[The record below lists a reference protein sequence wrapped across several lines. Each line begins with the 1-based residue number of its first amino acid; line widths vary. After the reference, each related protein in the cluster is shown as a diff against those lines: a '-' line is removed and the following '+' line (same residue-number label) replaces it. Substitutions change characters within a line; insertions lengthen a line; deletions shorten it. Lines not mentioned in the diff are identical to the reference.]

1 MPTEGPTLDDRG
13 LATLSRSSRID
24 QFLAGNVGPPTSPTV
39 RGSSGG
45 SGSGS
50 ARTPSSSSSGYESQL
65 AFQHHMMASGGGPP
79 PQHHGRESSAF
90 VPVLPSRALRPSL
103 YPGVLDGPPDG
114 LTKEGVP
121 KRGSSYE
128 LMAMMADKRKE
139 LALREAAAAAML
151 LPRGGPPVQS
161 PSGIYPPPGA
171 FLGGPGPSPTSAG
184 TFTFPPAGVGLY
196 PPGVPPG
203 MHAGLDRRLLR
214 APGRASRP
222 KKQFICKF
230 CNRQFTKSYNLL
242 IHERT
247 HTDERPYSCDICLK
261 AFRRQD
267 HLRDH
272 RYIHSKEKPFK
283 CTECGKGFCQ
293 SRTLAVHKILHMEES
308 PHKCPVCNRSFNQR
322 SNLKTHLLTHTDH
335 KPYECNS
342 CGKVFRRN
350 CDLRRHA
357 LTHTVGDVPSE
368 ALDVGVDDDGH
379 QLSGDED
386 ESVLEVD
393 SPVHSPAGRHRSVSP
408 PLDMP
413 VSAELDDDEREED
426 ERRPELNKRRAVHD
440 DEEDDDEDEEEDDL
454 ISVAGHEPDPTPVV
468 QCHHERPMGSK
479 SPYTMRPQY
488 DHGSRSSMSSQSSQH
503 SSSMHP
509 SVHGEDSR
517 DSGPLTMPHPSTHAP
532 DVFVPMLHVR
542 RDLHHKMGLI
552 GRASATITSGSSGG
566 LLDNGASFLSHIPLR
581 KRAMGP
587 DGEPHPIMGRSLHM
601 APNGRGHQK
610 SHLVEDVHSGPPDSP
625 HREPM
630 PLMSPSVPAASP
642 VLLSPHLP
650 PGLALPPPPPP
661 PAVPSSL
668 AVPINLANLS
678 NLPVVLPPAPTS
690 SSSLSGSGV
699 GNTSAASPHH
709 HHPAV
714 IASQVTTSSTSK
726 SGASATASPS
736 ATSTAPQVVAP
747 PQQPP
752 RKTGFSIEDIMR
764 R

>member
-1 MPTEGPTLDDRG
+1 MAGGFFTESFPLQSDFSVASLLGEHS
-13 LATLSRSSRID
+13 ATSTAFD
-24 QFLAGNVGPPTSPTV
+24 NCNNVDLP
-39 RGSSGG
+39 
-45 SGSGS
+45 GS
-50 ARTPSSSSSGYESQL
+50 ATRKARPTILRCIHESIRTP
-65 AFQHHMMASGGGPP
+65 
-79 PQHHGRESSAF
+79 
-90 VPVLPSRALRPSL
+90 
-103 YPGVLDGPPDG
+103 
-114 LTKEGVP
+114 
-121 KRGSSYE
+121 
-128 LMAMMADKRKE
+128 
-139 LALREAAAAAML
+139 
-151 LPRGGPPVQS
+151 
-161 PSGIYPPPGA
+161 
-171 FLGGPGPSPTSAG
+171 
-184 TFTFPPAGVGLY
+184 
-196 PPGVPPG
+196 
-203 MHAGLDRRLLR
+203 
-214 APGRASRP
+214 RASNTESIN
-222 KKQFICKF
+222 ICYSLIQY
-230 CNRQFTKSYNLL
+230 RQT
-242 IHERT
+242 T
-247 HTDERPYSCDICLK
+247 
-261 AFRRQD
+261 AFRST
-267 HLRDH
+267 

-413 VSAELDDDEREED
+413 VSAELDDEEREED
-426 ERRPELNKRRAVHD
+426 EQRPELNSRRTAHDD
-440 DEEDDDEDEEEDDL
+440 DEEENEDEEEDDL

-517 DSGPLTMPHPSTHAP
+517 DSGPLTMPHPTTHAP

-552 GRASATITSGSSGG
+552 GRASSTITSGSSGG
-566 LLDNGASFLSHIPLR
+566 LLDNGGNFLSHIPLR

-587 DGEPHPIMGRSLHM
+587 DGEPHPIMARSLHM
-601 APNGRGHQK
+601 PPNARGHHK
-610 SHLVEDVHSGPPDSP
+610 SHLAEDVHSGPPDSP

-630 PLMSPSVPAASP
+630 PLMSPSVPSASP

-661 PAVPSSL
+661 PAVP
-668 AVPINLANLS
+668 INLANLS
-678 NLPVVLPPAPTS
+678 NLPVVLPPTAS
-690 SSSLSGSGV
+690 STSGSGASSS
-699 GNTSAASPHH
+699 SAASPHH
-709 HHPAV
+709 LHHHHAGV
-714 IASQVTTSSTSK
+714 VASQVPTSSTTK
-726 SGASATASPS
+726 ASTTAPQ
-736 ATSTAPQVVAP
+736 APTSTAPQVVAPP

>member
-1 MPTEGPTLDDRG
+1 MPTEGVLDDHG
-13 LATLSRSSRID
+13 IATMSRPSRID
-24 QFLAGNVGPPTSPTV
+24 QFLAGMGGGAGGGNAPSSPTI
-39 RGSSGG
+39 RGTSGG
-45 SGSGS
+45 SAS
-50 ARTPSSSSSGYESQL
+50 
-65 AFQHHMMASGGGPP
+65 ASGGSQSASSSRSSFDGQLGGFQPP
-79 PQHHGRESSAF
+79 PHMMNPAAQHHGRESSAF
-90 VPVLPSRALRPSL
+90 VPVLPSRSLRPGL
-103 YPGVLDGPPDG
+103 YPGMLDGPDG
-114 LTKEGVP
+114 MPKDGVP

-139 LALREAAAAAML
+139 LALREAAAAML
-151 LPRGGPPVQS
+151 LPRPGGPPVQS
-161 PSGIYPPPGA
+161 PGGMYPPGA

-196 PPGVPPG
+196 PPGVPAG
-203 MHAGLDRRLLR
+203 MHPGLDRRLLR

-247 HTDERPYSCDICLK
+247 HTDERPYSCDICGK

-357 LTHTVGDVPSE
+357 LTHTVGDVPPES
-368 ALDVGVDDDGH
+368 LDVGDDDNN
-379 QLSGDED
+379 LSGDED

-393 SPVHSPAGRHRSVSP
+393 SPVNSPAGRNRSPSP

-413 VSAELDDDEREED
+413 VSAELDDDDYLDENEDGNEED
-426 ERRPELNKRRAVHD
+426 ET
-440 DEEDDDEDEEEDDL
+440 

-468 QCHHERPMGSK
+468 QCHHERPIGSR

-488 DHGSRSSMSSQSSQH
+488 DYGSRSSTSSQSSQH
-503 SSSMHP
+503 SQPILSP
-509 SVHGEDSR
+509 NGEDLSTS
-517 DSGPLTMPHPSTHAP
+517 SGPGPVPQQHPH
-532 DVFVPMLHVR
+532 DMFIPMLHVR
-542 RDLHHKMGLI
+542 RDLHHKVGLI
-552 GRASATITSGSSGG
+552 GRASATITSGLLEPGG
-566 LLDNGASFLSHIPLR
+566 PFFGHIPLR

-587 DGEPHPIMGRSLHM
+587 DGEPYPIMGRPILS
-601 APNGRGHQK
+601 
-610 SHLVEDVHSGPPDSP
+610 SHIPPAMINQRPMMKPPDESHKPPSRPSDSP
-625 HREPM
+625 HEPIPM
-630 PLMSPSVPAASP
+630 ISPSVPSSP
-642 VLLSPHLP
+642 NLLSPHVN
-650 PGLALPPPPPP
+650 LPPPPSQSQHPM
-661 PAVPSSL
+661 
-668 AVPINLANLS
+668 NLVNLS
-678 NLPVVLPPAPTS
+678 NLPPPIAHSPPNPSGCPSQPSTS
-690 SSSLSGSGV
+690 SQPPPPQ
-699 GNTSAASPHH
+699 SAS
-709 HHPAV
+709 
-714 IASQVTTSSTSK
+714 SST
-726 SGASATASPS
+726 ATRQSQQSP
-736 ATSTAPQVVAP
+736 AAQP
-747 PQQPP
+747 PQPPTGAAPPP